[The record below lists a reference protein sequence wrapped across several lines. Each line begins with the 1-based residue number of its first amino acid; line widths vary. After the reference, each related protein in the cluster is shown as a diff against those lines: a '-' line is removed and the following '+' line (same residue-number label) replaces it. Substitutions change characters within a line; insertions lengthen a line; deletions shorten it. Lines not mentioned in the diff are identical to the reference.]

1 MLLVSSPPI
10 LPSELL
16 SYNKNLFLR
25 RWPRFNDGVPPGE
38 GVAIGDSEKNDFSS
52 RRSNQIEAWTEK
64 WDFKG
69 TKKIK
74 SRNSELGPRWF
85 VEGGLGLTSQ

>member
-38 GVAIGDSEKNDFSS
+38 GVAIGDSEKTIFVQEGKIVLY
-52 RRSNQIEAWTEK
+52 QIEAWTEK
-64 WDFKG
+64 WDFKE
-69 TKKIK
+69 TKKI
-74 SRNSELGPRWF
+74 
-85 VEGGLGLTSQ
+85 